1 VPEELEELLEV
12 PEELEELLEVAE
24 ELEAV
29 EELEESPPLV
39 DEELEAAS
47 DELLAFEELAFV
59 EVELSEAPDEELLVF
74 PQAASDKSDAA
85 ARIKRTLFLA
95 MIKPSFFN

>member
-1 VPEELEELLEV
+1 
-12 PEELEELLEVAE
+12 
-24 ELEAV
+24 
-29 EELEESPPLV
+29 V
-39 DEELEAAS
+39 DEDEEPTDRLELSALDEFVFEEAALS
-47 DELLAFEELAFV
+47 EAADAELLA
-59 EVELSEAPDEELLVF
+59 F